1 MKLQVF
7 HELKSILFDRI
18 GRLFSSSGNG
28 VVTIRHQCG
37 YNIMPGNRL
46 QEINLN

>member
-1 MKLQVF
+1 MTVF
-7 HELKSILFDRI
+7 HELLRRLANIFSIRVDVLPEI
-18 GRLFSSSGNG
+18 SQ
-28 VVTIRHQCG
+28 QCG